1 MKKLLF
7 SAAVLAI
14 ACTSCKKAEDKAV
27 ETSSTDSV
35 KVETP
40 ATETASENAAPPSKE
55 EMEKAWGEYMTPGD
69 MHKML
74 ASETGNWTA
83 AMTMFMDPANPTK
96 SESSVEIKMGLG
108 GRYQESRY
116 KGKVDGM
123 DFEGIATVGYN
134 NASQKFEST
143 WRDNMGTGLMFTTGE
158 YDPATKSITFTGSST
173 DPMTKKDKKFR
184 ELYTI
189 VDDNTR
195 KMEMFEDDPRGKE
208 YKSMEIILKR
218 K

>member
-1 MKKLLF
+1 MKKLLL
-7 SAAVLAI
+7 SATVLAV
-14 ACTSCKKAEDKAV
+14 TMTGCKKAEDKAV
-27 ETSSTDSV
+27 ETGSADTV

-40 ATETASENAAPPSKE
+40 AAETAEAAAPPSKE

-74 ASETGNWTA
+74 ASETGSWKA
-83 AMTMFMDPANPTK
+83 SMTMYMEPGKPSK
-96 SESSVEIKMGLG
+96 SESAVDIKMVMGD
-108 GRYQESRY
+108 RYQESHY

-123 DFEGIATVGYN
+123 DFEGVATVGYN
-134 NASQKFEST
+134 NASKKFEST

-158 YDPATKSITFTGSST
+158 YDPASKSITFTGSSV
-173 DPMTKKDKKFR
+173 DPMTKKEKMFK
-184 ELYTI
+184 EIYTI

-195 KMEMFEDDPRGKE
+195 KMEMFDTDPTGKE
-208 YKSMEIILKR
+208 YKSMEIELKR